1 MATEAPSSRMGNWG
15 RAYVDATGGRFVRFV
30 DALEELAAFALIT
43 LGVMI
48 SKFGHSKRV
57 VRPMI
62 REQIARAGVGLMPMV
77 TFLGAALGLVVIGQT
92 VALLT
97 RVGALSFIGTVMV
110 TVVVRELGPLL
121 TAIVVLAR
129 SGTSNAIELG
139 TARALGEIEALES
152 LGIDPIHY
160 FVVPRVIGLAT
171 AVFCL
176 TTYLILTATLCGYLF
191 AFLQEVPLTP
201 GVYFRQIGDAL
212 RWEDFV
218 FLALKTLAFGS
229 VIAVANC
236 YQGLARPLK
245 IEEVSR
251 VTTDAVM
258 QSVIGCVLIDALFL
272 IGYLLI

>member
-1 MATEAPSSRMGNWG
+1 MATEATSSRVEDWG
-15 RAYVDATGGRFVRFV
+15 RAFVDATGGRFVRFV
-30 DALEELAAFALIT
+30 GVLEELVAFAIIT

-57 VRPMI
+57 IRPMI
-62 REQIARAGVGLMPMV
+62 WEEIVRAGIGLMPMV
-77 TFLGAALGLVVIGQT
+77 TFLGAALGLVIIGQT

-97 RVGALSFIGTVMV
+97 KAGMIQFIGPVMV
-110 TVVVRELGPLL
+110 TVVVREVGPLL
-121 TAIVVLAR
+121 TAILVLAR

-152 LGIDPIHY
+152 LAIDPILY
-160 FVVPRVIGLAT
+160 LVVPRVIGLAT

-176 TTYLILTATLCGYLF
+176 TTYLILTATVCGYLF

-201 GVYFRQIGDAL
+201 TVYFRQIGDAL
-212 RWEDFV
+212 RWEDFA
-218 FLALKTLAFGS
+218 FLALKTVTFGA
-229 VIAVANC
+229 VIAIVNC

-245 IEEVSR
+245 IEDVSR
-251 VTTDAVM
+251 VTTSAVA